1 MDGWMDGWMD
11 GNIHEWTDG
20 WMATCTNAWTDH
32 ALMNEIK
39 QRPEFRGPTDG

>member
-1 MDGWMDGWMD
+1 MD
-11 GNIHEWTDG
+11 GNMHEWMDG
-20 WMATCTNAWTDH
+20 WMATCTNAWMDH